1 MKLQGSHILSA
12 PRQQVWELLNDPA
25 RLAKCLPGCER
36 LEPDGPD
43 RYKAVVKFALSAITG
58 VYSGAIELR
67 DKKPPQS
74 LRIHLE
80 GKGAPG
86 FLNAEGSV
94 ELKEKS
100 GRTELRYS
108 GEAQVGGLI
117 AAVGQRLI
125 ESAARK
131 IVTQFFESAAKQ
143 LQSKPGE

>member
-1 MKLQGSHILSA
+1 MKLHGTHILSA

-74 LRIHLE
+74 LRIRLE

-86 FLNAEGSV
+86 FVNAEGSV

-100 GRTELRYS
+100 GRTELRYA

-117 AAVGQRLI
+117 ATVGQRLI

-143 LQSKPGE
+143 LQSKAGV